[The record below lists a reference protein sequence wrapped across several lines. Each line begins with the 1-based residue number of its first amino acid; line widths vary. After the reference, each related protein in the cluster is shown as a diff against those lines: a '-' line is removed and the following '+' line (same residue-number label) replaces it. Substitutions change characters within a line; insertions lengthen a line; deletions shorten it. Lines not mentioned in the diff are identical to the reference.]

1 MNDIITQIND
11 NFEVLKSRLISTV
24 PKMDILKP
32 REWDKINKL
41 LIDRLSKPNNCKIIT
56 SNIFIEYVVIHKC
69 SNSQPNDKY
78 DRWIEAFNNLVDRV
92 LKDSDKT
99 LHNKIE
105 DIIRNLFTTG
115 DNDMFGGNS
124 DFKNRLNELLAIDY
138 FNLCDKVKIIEI
150 EKKLAN
156 NKSIDLILRNSY
168 GKTIGVEILTLQKI
182 DPQKQEDD
190 ESMSEFLLG
199 RIKKKYDDKIKD
211 LNEINDLDNLYIM
224 PIVEYAVGLERFN
237 FPTNM
242 QYATPIMCPHLNYYG
257 SKMEMRISDINQYLA
272 IRREGKIDEL
282 FGS

>member
-1 MNDIITQIND
+1 MRMNDIITQIND

-32 REWDKINKL
+32 REWDKIKKL
-41 LIDRLSKPNNCKIIT
+41 LIDRLSKLDKGEIIT
-56 SNIFIEYVVIHKC
+56 SSIFIDYVIHKY
-69 SNSQPNDKY
+69 SNSEPNDKY
-78 DRWIEAFNNLVDRV
+78 ERWIDAFNDLVDRV
-92 LKDSDKT
+92 LKDSDET

-138 FNLCDKVKIIEI
+138 FNQCDNVKIIEI

-156 NKSIDLILRNSY
+156 NKSIDLILRNSS
-168 GKTIGVEILTLQKI
+168 GKTIGVEILTLQNI

-190 ESMSEFLLG
+190 ESMSDFIWE
-199 RIKKKYDDKIKD
+199 RIKRKYEDKTKQLTEIKD
-211 LNEINDLDNLYIM
+211 LEDLLIM
-224 PIVEYAVGLERFN
+224 PIVEYADGLERFN

-242 QYATPIMCPHLNYYG
+242 QCATPIMCSHLNYDG
-257 SKMEMRISDINQYLA
+257 DKREMIISNINQYLA
-272 IRREGKIDEL
+272 MCREGKIDE
-282 FGS
+282 

>member
-1 MNDIITQIND
+1 MNDIITKIND

-32 REWDKINKL
+32 REWDKIKKHL
-41 LIDRLSKPNNCKIIT
+41 KDRLSKLDKGEIIT
-56 SNIFIEYVVIHKC
+56 SSIFIDYVIHKIY
-69 SNSQPNDKY
+69 NLKPNDKY
-78 DRWIEAFNNLVDRV
+78 ERWIDAFNDLVDRV
-92 LKDSDKT
+92 LKDSDET

-138 FNLCDKVKIIEI
+138 FNQCDKVKIIEI

-156 NKSIDLILRNSY
+156 NKSIDLILRNSS
-168 GKTIGVEILTLQKI
+168 GKTIGVEILTLQNI

-199 RIKKKYDDKIKD
+199 RIK
-211 LNEINDLDNLYIM
+211 EI
-224 PIVEYAVGLERFN
+224 
-237 FPTNM
+237 
-242 QYATPIMCPHLNYYG
+242 
-257 SKMEMRISDINQYLA
+257 
-272 IRREGKIDEL
+272 
-282 FGS
+282 